1 VDYRF
6 NIILVI
12 KYGRRV
18 EEMGKIFT
26 PTDSDFDQSD
36 AVVIGGGIVG
46 TATAF
51 WLSKAGL
58 DVVLVEMR
66 DGLSTLTTPASAECF
81 RAQFTEPAM
90 AALAKPSIEMFEH
103 FDDVIGIPDYNISIK
118 QQGYLFLTDNAE
130 TVDDLKENVAQ
141 QHKLGVTD
149 SEFLEREEILKRFP
163 FVSPSVL
170 AATFRQRDG
179 WLSCHET
186 TQGFAKGCN
195 ARFFLNTKATGIQ
208 MDQKGVCGVETDRGI
223 LQTRNVIN
231 AAGPFA
237 AEVGRMV
244 GLDLPLE
251 PVRRQKVYIK
261 TSVAIPSDAPFTV
274 DVNNNCYWRPE
285 AGGVIIGWVDAD
297 EPVSQP
303 AERVSTDWEFPAI
316 TLDKVKRLTP
326 FFEEIEKTVRQ
337 PDMDTSAGYYMYT
350 PDDQPL
356 IGPVPEVPGFY
367 VNCGYWAGVML
378 SPQAGKRVSDLVTG
392 EMDPKEN
399 PLRPT
404 RYQEGLGKKGKTLMS
419 H

>member
-1 VDYRF
+1 
-6 NIILVI
+6 
-12 KYGRRV
+12 
-18 EEMGKIFT
+18 MGKIFT
-26 PTDSDFDQSD
+26 PAESDFGQSD

-51 WLSKAGL
+51 WLSRAGL

-90 AALAKPSIEMFEH
+90 AALAIPSIEMFEH
-103 FDDVIGIPDYNISIK
+103 FDEVIGIPDYNISIK
-118 QQGYLFLTDNAE
+118 QQGYLFLTDNPD
-130 TVDDLKENVAQ
+130 TVDDLKENIAQ
-141 QHKLGVTD
+141 QHELGVTD
-149 SEFLEREEILKRFP
+149 SQFFESEEILKRFP
-163 FVSPSVL
+163 FVSSSVL

-186 TQGFAKGCN
+186 TQGFAKGCD
-195 ARFFLNTKATGIQ
+195 ARFFLNTKASGIKT
-208 MDQKGVCGVETDRGI
+208 DEKGVCGVQTDKGI

-237 AEVGRMV
+237 GEVGRMAGV
-244 GLDLPLE
+244 DLPLE
-251 PVRRQKVYIK
+251 PVRRQKVYVK
-261 TSVAIPSDAPFTV
+261 TSVAVPSDAPFTV

-285 AGGVIIGWVDAD
+285 AGGVIIGWVDMD
-297 EPVSQP
+297 EPASQP
-303 AERVSTDWEFPAI
+303 TERVPTDWEFPAL

-378 SPQAGKRVSDLVTG
+378 SPQAGKWVSDLVTG
-392 EMDPKEN
+392 TMDPKDN

-404 RYQEGLGKKGKTLMS
+404 RYEEGLGKKGKTLMS

>member
-1 VDYRF
+1 
-6 NIILVI
+6 
-12 KYGRRV
+12 
-18 EEMGKIFT
+18 MGKIFT
-26 PTDSDFDQSD
+26 PTDNDFGTTD

-51 WLSKAGL
+51 WLSRSGL

-90 AALAKPSIEMFEH
+90 AALAIPSIEMFEN
-103 FDDVIGIPDYNISIK
+103 FDEVIGMPGYNISIK
-118 QQGYLFLTDNAE
+118 QQGYLFLTDNVE
-130 TVDDLKENVAQ
+130 TVDDLKENIAQ
-141 QHKLGVTD
+141 QYKLGVTD

-163 FVSPSVL
+163 FVAPTAL

-186 TQGFAKGCN
+186 TQGFAKGSN
-195 ARFFLNTKATGIQ
+195 ARFFLNTKASGIQ
-208 MDQKGVCGVETDRGI
+208 MDAKGVCGVETNRGI
-223 LQTRNVIN
+223 LQTRTVVN

-237 AEVGRMV
+237 GEVGRMV
-244 GLDLPLE
+244 GLELPLE
-251 PVRRQKVYIK
+251 PVRRQKVYIQ
-261 TSVAIPSDAPFTV
+261 TSVDIPPDAPFTV

-285 AGGVIIGWVDAD
+285 AGGAIIGWVDAD

-303 AERVSTDWEFPAI
+303 VEKVPTDWEFPAL

-337 PDMDTSAGYYMYT
+337 PDMDTSAGFYMYT

-356 IGPVPEVPGFY
+356 IGSVPEVPGFY

-378 SPQAGKRVSDLVTG
+378 SPQAGKWISDLVTG
-392 EMDPKEN
+392 MMDPKDN

-404 RYQEGLGKKGKTLMS
+404 RYKEGLGKKEGKTLMS

>member
-1 VDYRF
+1 
-6 NIILVI
+6 
-12 KYGRRV
+12 
-18 EEMGKIFT
+18 MGKIFT
-26 PTDSDFDQSD
+26 PTDSDFSQTD

-51 WLSKAGL
+51 WLSRAGL

-90 AALAKPSIEMFEH
+90 AALAIPSIEMFEH
-103 FDDVIGIPDYNISIK
+103 FDEVIGIPDYNISIK
-118 QQGYLFLTDNAE
+118 QQGYLFLTDNPE
-130 TVDDLKENVAQ
+130 TVDDHKENIAQ
-141 QHKLGVTD
+141 QHKLGVSD
-149 SEFLEREEILKRFP
+149 SQFLEGEEIHKRFP
-163 FVSPSVL
+163 FVSSSVL

-186 TQGFAKGCN
+186 TQGFAKGCD
-195 ARFFLNTKATGIQ
+195 AKFFLNTKASGIQ
-208 MDQKGVCGVETDRGI
+208 TDEKGVCGVETDRGI

-237 AEVGRMV
+237 AEVGRMAGV
-244 GLDLPLE
+244 DLPLE
-251 PVRRQKVYIK
+251 PVRRQKVYVR
-261 TSVAIPSDAPFTV
+261 TSVAVPSDAPFTV

-285 AGGVIIGWVDAD
+285 AGGVIIGWVDMD
-297 EPVSQP
+297 EPASQP
-303 AERVSTDWEFPAI
+303 AERVPTDWEFPAL

-378 SPQAGKRVSDLVTG
+378 SPQAGKWVSDLVTG
-392 EMDPKEN
+392 VMDPKDN

-404 RYQEGLGKKGKTLMS
+404 RYKEGLGKKGKTLMS

>member
-1 VDYRF
+1 
-6 NIILVI
+6 
-12 KYGRRV
+12 
-18 EEMGKIFT
+18 MGKIFT
-26 PTDSDFDQSD
+26 PAESDFGQSD

-90 AALAKPSIEMFEH
+90 AALAIPSIEMFEH
-103 FDDVIGIPDYNISIK
+103 FDEVIGIPDYNISIK
-118 QQGYLFLTDNAE
+118 QQGYLFLTDNPD
-130 TVDDLKENVAQ
+130 TVDDLKENIAQ
-141 QHKLGVTD
+141 QHELGVTD
-149 SEFLEREEILKRFP
+149 SQFFESEEILKRFP
-163 FVSPSVL
+163 FVSSSVL

-186 TQGFAKGCN
+186 TQGFAKGCD
-195 ARFFLNTKATGIQ
+195 ARFFLNTKASGIKT
-208 MDQKGVCGVETDRGI
+208 DEKGVCGVQTDKGI

-237 AEVGRMV
+237 GEVGRMAGV
-244 GLDLPLE
+244 DLPLE
-251 PVRRQKVYIK
+251 PVRRQKVYVK
-261 TSVAIPSDAPFTV
+261 TSVAVPSDAPFTV

-285 AGGVIIGWVDAD
+285 AGGVIIGWVDMD
-297 EPVSQP
+297 EPASQP
-303 AERVSTDWEFPAI
+303 TERVPTDWEFPAL

-378 SPQAGKRVSDLVTG
+378 SPQAGKWVSDLVTG
-392 EMDPKEN
+392 TMDPKDN

-404 RYQEGLGKKGKTLMS
+404 RYEEGLGKKGKTLMS

>member
-1 VDYRF
+1 
-6 NIILVI
+6 
-12 KYGRRV
+12 
-18 EEMGKIFT
+18 MGKIFT
-26 PTDSDFDQSD
+26 PKDNDFNNPD

-51 WLSKAGL
+51 WLSRAGL

-81 RAQFTEPAM
+81 RAQFAEPAM
-90 AALAKPSIEMFEH
+90 AELAIPSLEMFEH
-103 FDDVIGIPDYNISIK
+103 FDEVIDLPGYSISIK
-118 QQGYLFLTDNAE
+118 QQGYLFLTDDPD
-130 TVDDLKENVAQ
+130 TVADLRENVEQ

-149 SEFLEREEILKRFP
+149 SEFLERDEILARFP
-163 FVSPSVL
+163 HISPSVL

-186 TQGFAKGCN
+186 TQGFAKGCD
-195 ARFFLNTKATGIQ
+195 ARFFINTKTTGILL
-208 MDQKGVCGVETDRGI
+208 DKKGVCAVETDRGTLKARI
-223 LQTRNVIN
+223 VVN

-237 AEVGRMV
+237 GEIGRMV
-244 GLDLPLE
+244 NLDLPLE
-251 PVRRQKVYIK
+251 PVRRQKVYIT
-261 TSVAIPSDAPFTV
+261 TSVDIPQNAPFTV
-274 DVNNNCYWRPE
+274 DVNNNSYWRPE
-285 AGGVIIGWVDAD
+285 PGGAIIGWVDSD

-303 AERVSTDWEFPAI
+303 SEKVHTDWEFPAI
-316 TLDKVKRLTP
+316 ALDKVKRMTP
-326 FFEEIEKTVRQ
+326 FFEKVEQTVRQ
-337 PDMDTSAGYYMYT
+337 PDMNTSAGFYVYT

-378 SPQAGKRVSDLVTG
+378 SPQAGRRISELVTG
-392 EMDPKEN
+392 KLEPQDN

-404 RYQEGLGKKGKTLMS
+404 RFKEGLAKKGKTLMS

>member
-1 VDYRF
+1 
-6 NIILVI
+6 
-12 KYGRRV
+12 
-18 EEMGKIFT
+18 MGKIFT
-26 PTDSDFDQSD
+26 PAESDLGQTD

-58 DVVLVEMR
+58 EVVLVEMR

-90 AALAKPSIEMFEH
+90 ASLAIPSIEMFEH
-103 FDDVIGIPDYNISIK
+103 FDEVIGIPDYNIAIK

-130 TVDDLKENVAQ
+130 TVDDLKENITQ

-163 FVSPSVL
+163 FVAPTVL

-186 TQGFAKGCN
+186 TQGFAKGCD
-195 ARFFLNTKATGIQ
+195 ARFFLNTKASGIKT
-208 MDQKGVCGVETDRGI
+208 DEKGVCSVETDRGI

-237 AEVGRMV
+237 GEVGRMAGV
-244 GLDLPLE
+244 DLPLE
-251 PVRRQKVYIK
+251 PVRRQKVYVK
-261 TSVAIPSDAPFTV
+261 TSVAVPTDAPFTV

-285 AGGVIIGWVDAD
+285 AGGVIIGWVDMD
-297 EPVSQP
+297 EPASQP
-303 AERVSTDWEFPAI
+303 TERVPTDWEFPAL

-378 SPQAGKRVSDLVTG
+378 SPQAGKWVSDLVTG
-392 EMDPKEN
+392 AMDPKDN

-404 RYQEGLGKKGKTLMS
+404 RYKKG
-419 H
+419 

>member
-1 VDYRF
+1 M
-6 NIILVI
+6 
-12 KYGRRV
+12 GR
-18 EEMGKIFT
+18 IFT
-26 PTDSDFDQSD
+26 PTESDFGKTD

-51 WLSKAGL
+51 WLSRAGL

-81 RAQFTEPAM
+81 RAQFAEPAM
-90 AALAKPSIEMFEH
+90 AALAIPSIEMFEH
-103 FDDVIGIPDYNISIK
+103 FDEIIGLPGYSISIK
-118 QQGYLFLTDNAE
+118 QQGYLFITDNPE
-130 TVDDLKENVAQ
+130 TVEDLKENVEQ

-149 SEFLEREEILKRFP
+149 SEFLERDEILARFP
-163 FVSPSVL
+163 FISPSVL

-186 TQGFAKGCN
+186 TQGFAKGCDV
-195 ARFFLNTKATGIQ
+195 RFFINTKTTGIQ
-208 MDQKGVCGVETDRGI
+208 TDEKGICRVETNRGN
-223 LQTRNVIN
+223 LQTRVVIN

-237 AEVGRMV
+237 AEIGRMV
-244 GLDLPLE
+244 NLELPLE
-251 PVRRQKVYIK
+251 PVRRQKVYLK
-261 TSVAIPSDAPFTV
+261 TSVAIPQDAPFTV
-274 DVNNNCYWRPE
+274 DVDNNSYWRPE
-285 AGGVIIGWVDAD
+285 PGGVIIAWVDSD
-297 EPVSQP
+297 EPVSRP
-303 AERVSTDWEFPAI
+303 SEKVHTDWEFPAI

-326 FFEEIEKTVRQ
+326 LFQEVEQTVRQ
-337 PDMDTSAGYYMYT
+337 PDMNTSAGYYVYT

-378 SPQAGKRVSDLVTG
+378 APQAGKRIGELVTG
-392 EMDPKEN
+392 KLDPKDN

-404 RYQEGLGKKGKTLMS
+404 RFKEGIGKKGKTLMS

>member
-1 VDYRF
+1 
-6 NIILVI
+6 
-12 KYGRRV
+12 
-18 EEMGKIFT
+18 MGKIFT
-26 PTDSDFDQSD
+26 PAESDFGQCD

-90 AALAKPSIEMFEH
+90 AALAIPSIKMFEN
-103 FDDVIGIPDYNISIK
+103 FADVIGIPDYNISIK
-118 QQGYLFLTDNAE
+118 QQGYLFMTDNPE
-130 TVDDLKENVAQ
+130 TVVDLKENIAQ
-141 QHKLGVTD
+141 QHRLGVTD
-149 SEFLEREEILKRFP
+149 SLFLEGKEILKRFP
-163 FVSPSVL
+163 FVSSSVL

-186 TQGFAKGCN
+186 TQGFAKGSD
-195 ARFFLNTKATGIQ
+195 ARFFLNTRANGIQ
-208 MDQKGVCGVETDRGI
+208 TDEKGVCGVETERGI
-223 LQTRNVIN
+223 LQTRTVIN

-237 AEVGRMV
+237 GEVGKMAGV
-244 GLDLPLE
+244 DLPLE
-251 PVRRQKVYIK
+251 PVRRQKVYVK
-261 TSVAIPSDAPFTV
+261 TSVAVPVDAPFTV
-274 DVNNNCYWRPE
+274 DVNGNCYWRPE

-297 EPVSQP
+297 EPVGKP
-303 AERVSTDWEFPAI
+303 VEKVPTDWEFPAM

-337 PDMDTSAGYYMYT
+337 PDMDTSAGFYMYT

-356 IGPVPEVPGFY
+356 IGPVPEVPGLY

-378 SPQAGKRVSDLVTG
+378 SPQAGKWISDLVTG
-392 EMDPKEN
+392 AMNPKDC
-399 PLRPT
+399 PLRPS
-404 RYQEGLGKKGKTLMS
+404 RYEEGIGKKEGKTLMS

>member
-1 VDYRF
+1 
-6 NIILVI
+6 
-12 KYGRRV
+12 
-18 EEMGKIFT
+18 MGKIFT

-103 FDDVIGIPDYNISIK
+103 FDDVIGIPGYNISIK

-208 MDQKGVCGVETDRGI
+208 MDEKGVYGVETDRGI

-244 GLDLPLE
+244 GVDLPLE

>member
-1 VDYRF
+1 
-6 NIILVI
+6 
-12 KYGRRV
+12 
-18 EEMGKIFT
+18 MGKIFT
-26 PTDSDFDQSD
+26 PAENDFGQSD

-51 WLSKAGL
+51 WLSRAGL

-90 AALAKPSIEMFEH
+90 AALAQPSIEMFEH
-103 FDDVIGIPDYNISIK
+103 FDEVIRIPGYSISIK

-130 TVDDLKENVAQ
+130 TVDDLKENIAQ

-149 SEFLEREEILKRFP
+149 SQFLEGEEILKRFP

-186 TQGFAKGCN
+186 TQGFAKGSN
-195 ARFFLNTKATGIQ
+195 ARFFLNTKANGIQ
-208 MDQKGVCGVETDRGI
+208 MDDKGVCAVETDRGI
-223 LQTRNVIN
+223 LQARNVIN

-244 GLDLPLE
+244 GVDLPLE
-251 PVRRQKVYIK
+251 PVRRQKVYVK

-274 DVNNNCYWRPE
+274 DVNNNSYWRPE
-285 AGGVIIGWVDAD
+285 AGGVLIGWVDTD
-297 EPVSQP
+297 EPVSEP
-303 AERVSTDWEFPAI
+303 SERVPTDWEFPAI

-326 FFEEIEKTVRQ
+326 FFEKIEKTVRQ
-337 PDMDTSAGYYMYT
+337 PDMNTSAGYYMYT

-378 SPQAGKRVSDLVTG
+378 SPQAGKWVSDLVTG
-392 EMDPKEN
+392 AMDPKDN

-404 RYQEGLGKKGKTLMS
+404 RYKEGLGKKGKTLMS